1 MRAIGTIELMTT
13 TVTTAWN
20 RADHL
25 QRLKSHGRFD
35 TLVIGGGI
43 IGAGAA
49 LDLSIRG
56 VDVGLVEQSD
66 FAQGTSSRST
76 KLFHGGIRYLPHF
89 EFNLVSE
96 GLREQKIL
104 HHIADFLYDPL
115 EFVIPIYEQYGLADA
130 PKWASKGWIAP
141 VALRAGLTLYDVLG
155 GFGRPGDRHRGVD
168 VETLLEMMP
177 DLKTEGLKSGV
188 VYSDAQTDDSR
199 LVVTLLK
206 TAVRRYGA
214 TAAGG
219 IKVSMVHPHDGWFS
233 VDAEDVSTGEAFTLE
248 ATTVIAATG
257 AFQLPGIDGPAK
269 PMRLVASKGTHLM
282 VAEKD
287 LPLGGR
293 ALVLPTTDDG
303 RVLFIV
309 PWLGH
314 AMIGTT
320 DTEYTDDPTHPTASD
335 EDNEYL
341 IRHVQRYLDVP
352 DFEPISSFA
361 GLRALADPE
370 GESTA
375 KASRGH
381 VVGEPV
387 PGLVQVAG
395 GKLTTYRKIA
405 AEAAD
410 VVSERLDVG
419 VKSSTDEVALVGANG
434 SIPALE
440 RRMREAG
447 ASGSVIGP
455 SINRYGTEVMTLA
468 NLMEEDPDLAK
479 PLGDGRTS
487 RADVVYAVRFEAA
500 SRISDI
506 TLRRTHLAWFTR
518 DHARD
523 DVPEIASIMQ
533 RELGW
538 NDEERARQLASH
550 ESELTAEAL

>member
-1 MRAIGTIELMTT
+1 MSFV
-13 TVTTAWN
+13 TVETAWS
-20 RADHL
+20 RSDHL
-25 QRLKSHGRFD
+25 QRLRTHGRFD
-35 TLVIGGGI
+35 TLVIGGGVV
-43 IGAGAA
+43 GAGAA
-49 LDLSIRG
+49 LDLSVRG

-89 EFNLVSE
+89 EFHLVSE

-104 HHIADFLYDPL
+104 HRIADFLYDPL

-141 VALRAGLTLYDVLG
+141 ITLRAGLTLYDVLG

-168 VETLLEMMP
+168 PDTLLEMMP
-177 DLKTEGLKSGV
+177 DLRTDGLKSGV
-188 VYSDAQTDDSR
+188 VYSDAQTDDAR

-219 IKVSMVHPHDGWFS
+219 IKVERIHPRDGWFE
-233 VDAEDVSTGEAFTLE
+233 VDVTDVTTGEGFRIE
-248 ATTVIAATG
+248 ATTVLAATG
-257 AFQLPGIDGPAK
+257 AFELPGIDGPAR
-269 PMRLVASKGTHLM
+269 PMELVKSKGTHLL
-282 VAEKD
+282 VRSED

-314 AMIGTT
+314 SMIGTT
-320 DTEYTDDPTHPTASD
+320 DTEYTEDPTHPTASD
-335 EDNEYL
+335 EDDAYL
-341 IRHVQRYLDVP
+341 IRHVRRYVDVP
-352 DFEPISSFA
+352 DFQPVSSFA
-361 GLRALADPE
+361 GLRALADPK

-381 VVGEPV
+381 VVGQPV
-387 PGLVQVAG
+387 PGLIQVAG

-405 AEAAD
+405 AEASD
-410 VVSERLDVG
+410 VVAEHLGVDV
-419 VKSSTDEVALVGANG
+419 SSTTDEVSLVGADG
-434 SIPALE
+434 AVPSLRATL
-440 RRMREAG
+440 RDAG
-447 ASGSVIGP
+447 LADSAIDP
-455 SINRYGTEVMTLA
+455 TIRRYGTEAMTIARLIG
-468 NLMEEDPDLAK
+468 EDPDLAT
-479 PLGDGRTS
+479 PMGDGRTS
-487 RADVVYAVRFEAA
+487 HADVVYAARYEAA
-500 SRISDI
+500 DRISDV

-523 DVPEIASIMQ
+523 DAPAIADLLQ

-538 NDEERARQLASH
+538 SDEERSRQLEAH
-550 ESELTAEAL
+550 DAELRAEKL

>member
-1 MRAIGTIELMTT
+1 MTT

-20 RADHL
+20 REQQVD
-25 QRLKSHGRFD
+25 RLKTHGRFD

-43 IGAGAA
+43 IGAGAT
-49 LDLSIRG
+49 LDLSVRG

-89 EFNLVSE
+89 EFHLVSE

-104 HHIADFLYDPL
+104 NRIADFLYDPL

-130 PKWASKGWIAP
+130 PRWASKGWIAP
-141 VALRAGLTLYDVLG
+141 IALRAGLTLYDALG

-177 DLKTEGLKSGV
+177 DLKSEGLKSGV

-219 IKVSMVHPHDGWFS
+219 IKVSMVHPRDGWFS
-233 VDAEDVSTGEAFTLE
+233 IDVEDVATGESFSLE

-257 AFQLPGIDGPAK
+257 AFQLPGIEGPAK
-269 PMRLVASKGTHLM
+269 PMKLVASKGTHLM
-282 VAEKD
+282 VAQDD

-314 AMIGTT
+314 SMIGTT
-320 DTEYTDDPTHPTASD
+320 DTEYTEDPTHPTASD
-335 EDNEYL
+335 EDNDYL
-341 IRHVQRYLDVP
+341 IRHVRRYLDVP
-352 DFEPISSFA
+352 AFEPISSFA
-361 GLRALADPE
+361 GLRALADPA

-410 VVSERLDVG
+410 VVADRLDVG
-419 VKSSTDEVALVGANG
+419 VKSSTDEVTLVGANG
-434 SIPALE
+434 SVPALR
-440 RRMREAG
+440 RRMREVG
-447 ASGSVIGP
+447 AAESVIDP
-455 SINRYGTEVMTLA
+455 SITRYGTEVMTLA
-468 NLMEEDPDLAK
+468 RLMEEDPELAT
-479 PLGDGRTS
+479 PMGDGRTS
-487 RADVVYAVRFEAA
+487 RADVVYAVRYEAA
-500 SRISDI
+500 SRISDV
-506 TLRRTHLAWFTR
+506 TLRRTHLAWFTK
-518 DHARD
+518 DHARND
-523 DVPEIASIMQ
+523 AAEIGSIMQ

-538 NDEERARQLASH
+538 SDEELASQLAAH
-550 ESELTAEAL
+550 ETELVAEAL

>member
-1 MRAIGTIELMTT
+1 MDT
-13 TVTTAWN
+13 TVTTAWT
-20 RADHL
+20 RSDHI

-35 TLVIGGGI
+35 TLIIGGGI

-49 LDLSIRG
+49 LDLSVRG
-56 VDVGLVEQSD
+56 VDVALVEQSD

-89 EFNLVSE
+89 EFHLVSE

-104 HHIADFLYDPL
+104 NHIADFLYDPL
-115 EFVIPIYEQYGLADA
+115 EFVIPIYEQWGLADA
-130 PKWASKGWIAP
+130 PTWASKGWIAP
-141 VALRAGLTLYDVLG
+141 IALRAGLTLYDVLG

-168 VETLLEMMP
+168 VATLTEMMP
-177 DLKTEGLKSGV
+177 ALRTEGLKSGV
-188 VYSDAQTDDSR
+188 VYSDAQTDDAR
-199 LVVTLLK
+199 LVITLLK

-214 TAAGG
+214 IAAGG
-219 IKVSMVHPHDGWFS
+219 VRVVMVHAHDGWFS
-233 VDAEDVSTGEAFTLE
+233 LEVEDTTTGDAFTLE

-257 AFQLPGIDGPAK
+257 AFQLPGIEGPAK
-269 PMRLVASKGTHLM
+269 PMKLVASKGIHLM
-282 VAEKD
+282 VARDD

-309 PWLGH
+309 PWLDH
-314 AMIGTT
+314 SMIGTT
-320 DTEYTDDPTHPTASD
+320 DTEYTADPTHPTASD
-335 EDNEYL
+335 EDTEYL
-341 IRHVQRYLDVP
+341 IRHVRRYLDVP

-381 VVGEPV
+381 VVGEAV

-410 VVSERLDVG
+410 VVARHLDIG
-419 VKSSTDEVALVGANG
+419 VKSSTDEVTLVGANG
-434 SIPALE
+434 SVPSLE
-440 RRMREAG
+440 RRLRAVG
-447 ASGSVIGP
+447 ASESVIGP
-455 SINRYGTEVMTLA
+455 SISRYGTEVMILA

-479 PLGDGRTS
+479 PFGDGRTS
-487 RADVVYAVRFEAA
+487 RADVVYAIRHEAA
-500 SRISDI
+500 RRISDI

-518 DHARD
+518 DHARAD
-523 DVPEIASIMQ
+523 APEIASIMQ
-533 RELGW
+533 RELDWSG
-538 NDEERARQLASH
+538 EELADQLAAH
-550 ESELTAEAL
+550 ERELTAEAL